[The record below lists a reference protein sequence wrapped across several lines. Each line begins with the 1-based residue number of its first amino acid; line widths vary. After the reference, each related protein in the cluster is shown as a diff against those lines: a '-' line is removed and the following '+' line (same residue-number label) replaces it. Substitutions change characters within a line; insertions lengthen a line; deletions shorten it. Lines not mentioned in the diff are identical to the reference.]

1 MYTNRSGIYVL
12 LIAVCAAVSLSPR
25 SACGQTDRQPEWVN
39 EAWQERKYPSEAW
52 YTGFGFSAQGGKGTA
67 ESNRV
72 AAEETALKNMA
83 QKIRV
88 NVSAESNLR
97 TRSDLK
103 QDGKSIKEATDES
116 YARIVQTKTV
126 AEVAGVKVQT
136 WHNPKT
142 GAAYALAAVKKSD
155 LASYYVS
162 RADYHIQ
169 RAENAVN
176 EARQLTGLGKRND
189 ALRKSAEGTDNLDE
203 CVQYLRLLSAVD
215 YGGGES
221 KRLLA
226 RETAMR
232 QEITAATA
240 EMEKAKEAKVFYVGG
255 TETLGGARSDILI
268 SKLKSVIAKNGY
280 SVDDDH
286 RNADY
291 NLLVEAKECD
301 KKSDRD
307 FTYCY
312 ACVRVN
318 AINLKTGKTEG
329 RIDFKGAKA
338 GVTDGD
344 AACRKAFENA
354 ADEVWAKIKEDIA
367 VFK

>member
-1 MYTNRSGIYVL
+1 MNRLAAMIMAA
-12 LIAVCAAVSLSPR
+12 LIAHIAYAQEMAPRWIQERWR
-25 SACGQTDRQPEWVN
+25 SAN
-39 EAWQERKYPSEAW
+39 YPSSAW
-52 YTGFGFSAQGGKGTA
+52 YTGFAENTLPPKANTA
-67 ESNRV
+67 EYLKALERDALNKLAEGISVRV
-72 AAEETALKNMA
+72 SGTSTVENT
-83 QKIRV
+83 
-88 NVSAESNLR
+88 NLR
-97 TRSDLK
+97 TRQIGGSQSASSSNYRQKIQASANAEIAKSEVFSYHDRMS
-103 QDGKSIKEATDES
+103 GKI
-116 YARIVQTKTV
+116 
-126 AEVAGVKVQT
+126 
-136 WHNPKT
+136 
-142 GAAYALAAVKKSD
+142 YALAAVRKSD

-169 RAENAVN
+169 RAENATN
-176 EARQLTGLGKRND
+176 EARQLTGLGKRSD
-189 ALRKSAEGTDNLDE
+189 ALKKSSEGTDNLDE

-215 YGGGES
+215 YGDGES

-226 RETAMR
+226 RETALR
-232 QEITAATA
+232 QEITAAIA
-240 EMEKAKEAKVFYVGG
+240 EMEQAKEAKVFYVGG

-280 SVDDDH
+280 TVDDDH

-318 AINLKTGKTEG
+318 AVNLKTGKTEG

-338 GVTDGD
+338 GLMDGD

-354 ADEVWAKIKEDIA
+354 ADEVWVKIKEDIS